1 MLTRCPKHGRV
12 YDKNTERCPLC
23 IPGAP
28 APGSSD
34 EDKKA
39 KLRGTITNIVAVVV
53 LLAGAFTG
61 WWVFIRP
68 PPPPPPPAPVVID
81 TMALLDEG
89 EAYADSTDRTPI
101 RQARAYAAALERI
114 YADRAALLRFG
125 EGPAD
130 TGVTDRA
137 ARARARAWLT
147 FRDRWEARLTGA
159 KPDNQKFY
167 RPGVRWAESLER
179 VNNYLGAAR
188 SVMRQAAPADRVVSR
203 RERETAFA
211 AARGYLNSARTLLSE
226 MPSDGS
232 TSRPAARRR
241 PVRRR

>member
-34 EDKKA
+34 EDRKA
-39 KLRGTITNIVAVVV
+39 KRRGTITNVVAVVV
-53 LLAGAFTG
+53 LLVGGFTG
-61 WWVFIRP
+61 WWLFIRQ

-89 EAYADSTDRTPI
+89 ETYADSTDRTPI
-101 RQARAYAAALERI
+101 RQARVYAAALERV
-114 YADRAALLRFG
+114 YADRGALLRFG

-130 TGVTDRA
+130 TGATDRA
-137 ARARARAWLT
+137 ARTRARAYVT
-147 FRDRWEARLTGA
+147 FRTRWDARLTGA
-159 KPDNQKFY
+159 KPENQKFY

-188 SVMRQAAPADRVVSR
+188 SVMRQAAPADQVVAR
-203 RERETAFA
+203 RERETAFS
-211 AARGYLNSARTLLSE
+211 AARGYLNSARTLLTE
-226 MPSDGS
+226 MPGDGS

-241 PVRRR
+241 PARRR